1 MRTLNIITRQK
12 HKAMWCVWFRGAMA
26 YITLPALATLLYI
39 HISSQHSTRTECSE
53 DSGRVFVR
61 QVFFPSRQY
70 ICSIFISL
78 PNLMRATIQ
87 KRTEND

>member
-61 QVFFPSRQY
+61 QIFFSSRKY
-70 ICSIFISL
+70 MFYFHFFAKSNES
-78 PNLMRATIQ
+78 NNTKANR
-87 KRTEND
+87 K